1 MLTCHAK
8 HETNSRTLNVTN
20 ECSVAKTGVWKC
32 TLVLYMEIAVKCA
45 WQGSRWGQQI
55 IEDIYPQQCLTKR
68 SKVLNTTYLKELPE
82 LVMRP
87 IIIFCE

>member
-55 IEDIYPQQCLTKR
+55 IEDIYLQQMSNQALKGPEYH
-68 SKVLNTTYLKELPE
+68 LLEGTTGARHETHNHLL
-82 LVMRP
+82 
-87 IIIFCE
+87 